1 MDIFIG
7 QLVGFLLIIA
17 LLWKFVVPFLRK
29 TVKSAQEVV
38 DQQVAESEAAQARL
52 ADAKVAHERSIE
64 QSKVEAQQL
73 HEGALEDAKGITDDL
88 HKQADVE
95 VKRISEHGKAQGE
108 LTRTSMVRQLR
119 SELGLTAVDGA
130 GKIVRD
136 HLADPANQSETVDR
150 VIDELHEMAQGGQ
163 APATVPSS
171 SELIGLHSMHA
182 ASRESARAISHEF
195 DSNTAGASS
204 QDLVTASEDLTEII
218 DFLQHHPV
226 LRKKLTEDED
236 FPALKKQ
243 LVHRLFDGKASPI
256 AVEIVASG
264 VVQNWSQPKDLV
276 PVLRRQNALVV
287 LTAAERD
294 GSIEQVED
302 ELFRVSRL
310 LDANPQLASL
320 LSDFTK
326 PADKRSGLLGNL
338 IGDQVSTHTWHLL
351 SQAIRLLHGQ
361 PAESVADQLAQL
373 AAARRGETVA
383 HVVSAAELSDA
394 QKERLGGVL
403 AEIYHRSI
411 SVQTEVDP
419 SIIGGL
425 RIGVGDEVIEAD
437 IATRLAKAAE
447 TLPR

>member
-1 MDIFIG
+1 MDVFIG

-29 TVKSAQEVV
+29 TVKSAQDVV
-38 DQQVAESEAAQARL
+38 DQQVAESDAAKARL
-52 ADAKVAHERSIE
+52 EDAKVAHERSIE
-64 QSKVEAQQL
+64 QAKVEAKQL
-73 HEGALEDAKGITDDL
+73 HEGAIEDAKGIADDL

-150 VIDELHEMAQGGQ
+150 VIDELAAMSRGGQ
-163 APATVPSS
+163 PSTGVPSS

-182 ASRESARAISHEF
+182 ASRDAARAVAREF
-195 DSNTAGASS
+195 SSNTEGKSPQELLA
-204 QDLVTASEDLTEII
+204 ASEDLTQII
-218 DFLQHHPV
+218 DFLQHNPV
-226 LRKKLTEDED
+226 LRKKFTEDED

-243 LVHRLFDGKASPI
+243 LVHSLFDGKASPI
-256 AVEIVASG
+256 AVEVVASA
-264 VVQNWSQPKDLV
+264 VAQHWSQPNDILV
-276 PVLRRQNALVV
+276 ALRRQNALVV

-294 GSIEQVED
+294 GQIEQVED

-310 LDANPQLASL
+310 LEANPTLASL
-320 LSDFTK
+320 LTDFTK
-326 PADKRSGLLGNL
+326 PAEKRNDLLTGLLGSQ
-338 IGDQVSTHTWHLL
+338 IGNYTTHLL
-351 SQAIRLLHGQ
+351 TQTISLLHGQ
-361 PAESVADQLAQL
+361 PAESAVDQLAQL
-373 AAARRGETVA
+373 AAAMRGETVA

-394 QKERLGGVL
+394 QKQRLGGVL
-403 AEIYHRSI
+403 AEIYHRKI
-411 SVQTEVDP
+411 SVQTEIDP

>member
-1 MDIFIG
+1 MDVFIG

-29 TVKSAQEVV
+29 TVKSAQDVV
-38 DQQVAESEAAQARL
+38 DQQVAESDAAKARL
-52 ADAKVAHERSIE
+52 EDAKVAYERSIE
-64 QSKVEAQQL
+64 QAKVEAKQL
-73 HEGALEDAKGITDDL
+73 HEGAIEDAKGIADDL

-108 LTRTSMVRQLR
+108 LIRTSMVRQLR

-150 VIDELHEMAQGGQ
+150 VIDELAAMSRGGQ
-163 APATVPSS
+163 PSTGVPSS

-182 ASRESARAISHEF
+182 ASRDAARAVAREF
-195 DSNTAGASS
+195 SSNTEGKSPQELLA
-204 QDLVTASEDLTEII
+204 ASEDLTQII
-218 DFLQHHPV
+218 DFLQHNPV
-226 LRKKLTEDED
+226 LRKKFTEDED

-243 LVHRLFDGKASPI
+243 LVHSLFDGKASPI
-256 AVEIVASG
+256 AVEVVASA
-264 VVQNWSQPKDLV
+264 VAQHWSQPNDILV
-276 PVLRRQNALVV
+276 ALRRQNALVV

-294 GSIEQVED
+294 GQIEQVED

-310 LDANPQLASL
+310 LEANPTLASL
-320 LSDFTK
+320 LTDFTK
-326 PADKRSGLLGNL
+326 PADRRNALLTGLLGSQ
-338 IGDQVSTHTWHLL
+338 IGNYTAHLL
-351 SQAIRLLHGQ
+351 TQTISLLNGQ
-361 PAESVADQLAQL
+361 PAESAVDQLAQL
-373 AAARRGETVA
+373 AAAMRGETVA

>member
-1 MDIFIG
+1 MDVFIG

-29 TVKSAQEVV
+29 TVKSAQDVV
-38 DQQVAESEAAQARL
+38 DQQVAESDAAKARL
-52 ADAKVAHERSIE
+52 EDAKVAHERSIE
-64 QSKVEAQQL
+64 QAKVEAKQL
-73 HEGALEDAKGITDDL
+73 HEGAIEDAKGIADDL

-108 LTRTSMVRQLR
+108 LIRTSMVRQLR

-150 VIDELHEMAQGGQ
+150 VIDELAAMSRGGQ
-163 APATVPSS
+163 PSTGVPSS

-182 ASRESARAISHEF
+182 ASRDAARAVAREF
-195 DSNTAGASS
+195 SSNTEGKSPQELLA
-204 QDLVTASEDLTEII
+204 ASEDLTQII
-218 DFLQHHPV
+218 DFLQHNPV
-226 LRKKLTEDED
+226 LRKKFTEDED

-243 LVHRLFDGKASPI
+243 LVHSLFDGKASPI
-256 AVEIVASG
+256 AVEVVASA
-264 VVQNWSQPKDLV
+264 VAQHWSQPNDILV
-276 PVLRRQNALVV
+276 ALRRQNALVV

-294 GSIEQVED
+294 GQIEQVED

-310 LDANPQLASL
+310 LEANPTLASL
-320 LSDFTK
+320 LTDFTK
-326 PADKRSGLLGNL
+326 PADRRNALLTGLLGSQ
-338 IGDQVSTHTWHLL
+338 IGNYTAHLL
-351 SQAIRLLHGQ
+351 TQTISLLNGQ
-361 PAESVADQLAQL
+361 PAESAVDQLAQL
-373 AAARRGETVA
+373 AAAMRGETVA

-394 QKERLGGVL
+394 QKQRLGGVL
-403 AEIYHRSI
+403 AEIYHRKI
-411 SVQTEVDP
+411 SVQTEIDP

>member
-1 MDIFIG
+1 M
-7 QLVGFLLIIA
+7 
-17 LLWKFVVPFLRK
+17 
-29 TVKSAQEVV
+29 
-38 DQQVAESEAAQARL
+38 
-52 ADAKVAHERSIE
+52 
-64 QSKVEAQQL
+64 
-73 HEGALEDAKGITDDL
+73 
-88 HKQADVE
+88 
-95 VKRISEHGKAQGE
+95 
-108 LTRTSMVRQLR
+108 
-119 SELGLTAVDGA
+119 
-130 GKIVRD
+130 
-136 HLADPANQSETVDR
+136 
-150 VIDELHEMAQGGQ
+150 
-163 APATVPSS
+163 
-171 SELIGLHSMHA
+171 
-182 ASRESARAISHEF
+182 
-195 DSNTAGASS
+195 
-204 QDLVTASEDLTEII
+204 
-218 DFLQHHPV
+218 
-226 LRKKLTEDED
+226 
-236 FPALKKQ
+236 
-243 LVHRLFDGKASPI
+243 
-256 AVEIVASG
+256 
-264 VVQNWSQPKDLV
+264 
-276 PVLRRQNALVV
+276 LRRQNALVV

-326 PADKRSGLLGNL
+326 PADKRIGLLGNL

>member
-1 MDIFIG
+1 MDVFIG

-29 TVKSAQEVV
+29 TVKSAQDVV
-38 DQQVAESEAAQARL
+38 DQQVAESDAAKARL
-52 ADAKVAHERSIE
+52 EDAKVAHERSIE
-64 QSKVEAQQL
+64 QAKVEAKQL
-73 HEGALEDAKGITDDL
+73 HEGAIEDAKGIADDL

-108 LTRTSMVRQLR
+108 LIRTSMVRQLR

-150 VIDELHEMAQGGQ
+150 VIDELAAMSRGGQ
-163 APATVPSS
+163 PSTGVRSS

-182 ASRESARAISHEF
+182 ASRDAARAVAREF
-195 DSNTAGASS
+195 SSNTEGKSPQELLA
-204 QDLVTASEDLTEII
+204 ASEDLTQII
-218 DFLQHHPV
+218 DFLQHNPV
-226 LRKKLTEDED
+226 LRKKFTEDED

-243 LVHRLFDGKASPI
+243 LVHSLFDGKASPI
-256 AVEIVASG
+256 AVEVVASA
-264 VVQNWSQPKDLV
+264 VAQHWSQPNDILV
-276 PVLRRQNALVV
+276 ALRRQNALVV

-294 GSIEQVED
+294 GQIEQVED

-310 LDANPQLASL
+310 LEANPTLASL
-320 LSDFTK
+320 LTDFTK
-326 PADKRSGLLGNL
+326 PADRRNALLTGLLGSQ
-338 IGDQVSTHTWHLL
+338 IGNYTAHLL
-351 SQAIRLLHGQ
+351 TQTISLLNGQ
-361 PAESVADQLAQL
+361 PAESAVDQLAQL
-373 AAARRGETVA
+373 AAAMRGETVA

-394 QKERLGGVL
+394 QKQRLGGVL
-403 AEIYHRSI
+403 AEIYHRKI
-411 SVQTEVDP
+411 SVQTEIDP

>member
-1 MDIFIG
+1 MDVFIG

-29 TVKSAQEVV
+29 TVKSAQDVV
-38 DQQVAESEAAQARL
+38 DQQVAESDAAKARL
-52 ADAKVAHERSIE
+52 EDAKVAYERSIE
-64 QSKVEAQQL
+64 QAKVEAKQL
-73 HEGALEDAKGITDDL
+73 HEGAIEDAKGIADDL

-108 LTRTSMVRQLR
+108 LIRTSMVRQLR

-150 VIDELHEMAQGGQ
+150 VIDELSAMSRGGQ
-163 APATVPSS
+163 PSTGVPSS

-182 ASRESARAISHEF
+182 ASRDAARAVAREF
-195 DSNTAGASS
+195 SSNTEGKSPQELLA
-204 QDLVTASEDLTEII
+204 ASEDLTQII
-218 DFLQHHPV
+218 DFLQHNPV
-226 LRKKLTEDED
+226 LRKKFTEDED

-243 LVHRLFDGKASPI
+243 LVHSLFDGKASPI
-256 AVEIVASG
+256 AVEVVASA
-264 VVQNWSQPKDLV
+264 VAQHWSQPNDILV
-276 PVLRRQNALVV
+276 ALRRQNALVV

-294 GSIEQVED
+294 GQIEQVED

-310 LDANPQLASL
+310 LEANPTLASL
-320 LSDFTK
+320 LTDFTK
-326 PADKRSGLLGNL
+326 PAEKRNGLLTGLLGSQ
-338 IGDQVSTHTWHLL
+338 IGNYTAHLL
-351 SQAIRLLHGQ
+351 TQTISLLHGQ
-361 PAESVADQLAQL
+361 PAESAVDQLAQL
-373 AAARRGETVA
+373 AAAMRGETVA

-394 QKERLGGVL
+394 QKQRLGDVL
-403 AEIYHRSI
+403 AEIYHRKI
-411 SVQTEVDP
+411 SVQTEIDP